1 MIYLSLLNLV
11 LLSPLWTATAFPP
24 QQHHHHRHPNARRS
38 PSLPLEASSVKL
50 SDQDVDVDVDVD
62 VVIIGGGLV
71 GMATAVALAHRGGIS
86 NIQILEKASSLRP
99 IGAAIGLYPNG
110 LAALEYISP
119 QVATQVQETCIPS
132 RYFVRRD
139 LNETLVRETDVRNIQ
154 ATSPVMLV
162 WYQLQRLLYE
172 ALPPSEGGGVLHLG
186 CTLDSCQVLESDASN
201 GEENSSSRVQLCISR
216 RSPDGEVVKETKTCK
231 VLIGADGIQST
242 VRNQFFGK
250 RQLYYHGKIMYRSVL
265 DLGMLHAGTCP
276 PPGTQLS
283 FQGDELGKSFSI
295 RETSPGIVTVT
306 AAALCCDE
314 HLLKTILESNNNNN
328 PKDDTI
334 SPEKLNSL
342 KKKRF
347 QDLFS
352 DYPAPTVQHVLDR
365 LDATAIHEDAIRD
378 IEVEPRWSQG
388 PVTLIGD
395 AAHAMTPHMGQGAN
409 QGLEDVCHLVQELA
423 PVLLATTT
431 GSSISEALTRFWKSR
446 IERVQEI
453 HQQSRQNSVQ
463 SNTFDK
469 ESAATPF
476 ERRKY
481 SESFQNRLY
490 NWKPPPPMD

>member
-1 MIYLSLLNLV
+1 MTPLWLS
-11 LLSPLWTATAFPP
+11 LWTATAFSP
-24 QQHHHHRHPNARRS
+24 QHRHHRS
-38 PSLPLEASSVKL
+38 PFLPALEASSGKL
-50 SDQDVDVDVDVD
+50 SDQDADVDVD

-71 GMATAVALAHRGGIS
+71 GLATAVALARRGIS
-86 NIQILEKASSLRP
+86 KIQIYERASSLRP

-110 LAALEYISP
+110 LTALEYISP

-139 LNETLVRETDVRNIQ
+139 LQNRLVRETDVRNIQ
-154 ATSPVMLV
+154 ATSPVMFV

-172 ALPPSEGGGVLHLG
+172 ALPDDDGILNLG
-186 CTLDSCQVLESDASN
+186 CTLDSFQVLETDASDN
-201 GEENSSSRVQLCISR
+201 GEENRRPVQVCISR
-216 RSPDGEVVKETKTCK
+216 RYPSGEVVKETKTAK

-242 VRNQFFGK
+242 VRTQLFGK
-250 RQLYYHGKIMYRSVL
+250 QRQLYYHGKIMYRSVL
-265 DLGMLHAGTCP
+265 DLHTLDIGTCP

-283 FQGDELGKSFSI
+283 FQGDERGKSFSI
-295 RETSPGIVTVT
+295 RETSPGVVTVT
-306 AAALCCDE
+306 AAALCDA
-314 HLLKTILESNNNNN
+314 HLLKSMLEISNNL
-328 PKDDTI
+328 PAKEDTTK
-334 SPEKLNSL
+334 SSEELGKL

-352 DYPAPTVQHVLDR
+352 DYPVQVQHVLDR
-365 LDATAIHEDAIRD
+365 LDAAAIHEDAIRD
-378 IEVEPRWSQG
+378 IEVEPKWSKG

-409 QGLEDVCHLVQELA
+409 QGLEDVCHLVHELV
-423 PVLLATTT
+423 PVLLAQKNTNTNT
-431 GSSISEALTRFWKSR
+431 NTNSTASSISEALARFWKSR

-453 HQQSRQNSVQ
+453 HKRSRQNSVE

-481 SESFQNRLY
+481 SESFQDRLY
-490 NWKPPPPMD
+490 NWKPPID